1 MQKEKSNG
9 TEQKT
14 TSKSFTAD
22 EVSKHDSEDNVW
34 FIIHGKVYDVT
45 KYIGDH
51 PGGAEIMAENAGKDV
66 SDQFEEFFHSADA
79 REVLKQHEVGVLEGS
94 TENDWKKLD
103 DSSGGTGSTDGGIP
117 GYLLPLLVV
126 FLAILYQL
134 NKMYNF
140 V

>member
-1 MQKEKSNG
+1 MVSEKSNG
-9 TEQKT
+9 TEEKT
-14 TSKSFTAD
+14 TSKTFTKD
-22 EVSKHDSEDNVW
+22 VVKNHSNKDDVW

-51 PGGAEIMAENAGKDV
+51 PGGSEIMEENAGKDV

-79 REVLKQHEVGVLEGS
+79 REVLKKHEVGVLEGS
-94 TENDWKKLD
+94 TEEDWKKLD
-103 DSSGGTGSTDGGIP
+103 ESGGSTGSTEGGIP